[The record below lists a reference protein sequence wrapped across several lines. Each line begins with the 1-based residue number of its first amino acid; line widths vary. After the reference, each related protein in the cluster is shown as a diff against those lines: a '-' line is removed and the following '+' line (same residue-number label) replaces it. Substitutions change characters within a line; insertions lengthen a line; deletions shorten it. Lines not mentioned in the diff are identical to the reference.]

1 MKQYKVI
8 SVIELFSGVIGLSDK
23 QAGLREKK
31 LKKVGKGRYEILQ
44 PVQFKAGEIVSFD
57 KPPKPYLP
65 VLEKLAA
72 DSKEQAS
79 NGATEL
85 PGGA

>member
-31 LKKVGKGRYEILQ
+31 LKKVGKGRYEIMQ

-57 KPPKPYLP
+57 RPPKPYLP
-65 VLEKLAA
+65 VLAKLAA
-72 DSKEQAS
+72 DKEPASDGGQESSKDE
-79 NGATEL
+79 
-85 PGGA
+85 